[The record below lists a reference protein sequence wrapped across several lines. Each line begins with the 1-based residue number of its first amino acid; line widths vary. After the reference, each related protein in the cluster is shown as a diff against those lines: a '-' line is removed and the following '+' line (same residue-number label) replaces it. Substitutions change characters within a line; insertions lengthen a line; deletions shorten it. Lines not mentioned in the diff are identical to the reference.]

1 MISDLIPKSKSE
13 IFQYLFQ
20 TIDLMKSNWLPLI
33 RKALLFVLILTFSCT
48 VFSQES
54 DSTKRVTH
62 FGATVTITN
71 KGISTIP
78 NLTLG
83 KPAALFAMS
92 AGRKV
97 SFEPEFRFA
106 LEGKPWSFIFW
117 WRYQLYKSDKFI
129 TRAGI
134 NPSVYFKTTTITT
147 DGVPSEKII
156 SQRSLTGDLSP
167 TFLPGKNVSIGL
179 YYMYIHGFEEDAVR
193 NTHFLAIRPYFS
205 NIKLT
210 KQFFMRFYPQAYYLR
225 TDANEGFYVS
235 STLILAKRNLPVS
248 FSSMITT
255 PINTNIPAGGSTIW
269 NVSLVYTFNKD
280 YVEK

>member
-1 MISDLIPKSKSE
+1 MKSK
-13 IFQYLFQ
+13 
-20 TIDLMKSNWLPLI
+20 WVPLI
-33 RKALLFVLILTFSCT
+33 RKALLFVLILTISCT

-54 DSTKRVTH
+54 DSTKRVSH
-62 FGATVTITN
+62 FGGTVTITN

-83 KPAALFAMS
+83 KPAALFAMT
-92 AGRKV
+92 AGRKI

-117 WRYQLYKSDKFI
+117 WRYQLYNSDKFI
-129 TRAGI
+129 TRVGI

-147 DGVPSEKII
+147 DGVPTENII
-156 SQRSLTGDLSP
+156 AQRSLTGDLSP
-167 TFLPGKNVSIGL
+167 TFLINNNTSIGL
-179 YYMYIHGFEEDAVR
+179 YYMYIHGFEEDAAM
-193 NTHFLAIRPYFS
+193 NTQFLAIRPYFS

-225 TDANEGFYVS
+225 VDANDGFYVS
-235 STLILAKRNLPVS
+235 STLILAKRNLPLS

-255 PINTNIPAGGSTIW
+255 PIHTNIPAGSSTIW